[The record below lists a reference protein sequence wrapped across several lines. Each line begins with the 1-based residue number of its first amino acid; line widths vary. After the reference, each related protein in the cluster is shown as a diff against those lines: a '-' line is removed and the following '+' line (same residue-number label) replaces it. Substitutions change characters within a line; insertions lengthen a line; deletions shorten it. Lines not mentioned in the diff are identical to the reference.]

1 MVFRRVPPVVV
12 DALVALWVVVWIF
25 VGVRVADEVDGLRDL
40 SASVAQ
46 TGAAV
51 ERTGEALG
59 AIDVPFVGGQL
70 REVAEGVSQTGRN
83 TRRSAA
89 QAQESA
95 SSLSGLLGAAIALIP
110 ATALLI
116 PYVPLRIAHVRE
128 RRALAALD
136 RRHGDDPQF
145 DRLLAE
151 RARTRM
157 SYGRLQALDGPPW
170 AALSDEDVRRLAHA
184 ERERYGL
191 HGGVR

>member
-1 MVFRRVPPVVV
+1 MV
-12 DALVALWVVVWIF
+12 DALVVLWVAAWIV
-25 VGVRVADEVDGLRDL
+25 VGVRVAAEVDGLRDL

-59 AIDVPFVGGQL
+59 GIDVPFVGSRL
-70 REVAEGVSQTGRN
+70 REVAEGVSETGRS

-89 QAQESA
+89 QAQDSA
-95 SSLSGLLGAAIALIP
+95 GSLSTLLGAAIAFIP

-116 PYVPLRIAHVRE
+116 PYIPLRVARVRE

-136 RRHGDDPQF
+136 RHYGGDPQF

-151 RARTRM
+151 RARNRM
-157 SYGRLQALDGPPW
+157 SYQRLRALDEPPW
-170 AALSDEDVRRLAHA
+170 AALSDADVRRLAHV
-184 ERERYGL
+184 ERERLGL
-191 HGGVR
+191 RGESR